1 MAWTI
6 WTDPRFEER
15 GDRGPLNRSGD
26 SPLECAKWCRTNAD
40 GSRHRSN
47 QDNSIRGRGMPVAM
61 NCATCWCLFLP
72 KVSCLEILFKRTIR
86 SRFCQFPFYSFILE
100 TTISAR
106 RGTRLG
112 SSLDCDFPMIF
123 VIWRLFTT
131 EWNISR
137 ENSRQ
142 FFRMYDT
149 LSSPSTAKRRLTEGR
164 QYTVWYI
171 RMLRPGAWSPF
182 AFYWSV
188 YLLPPTPTTRSF
200 CPPLRWNSGACSCK
214 RSPPRSTA

>member
-15 GDRGPLNRSGD
+15 DDRGPLNRSGG
-26 SPLECAKWCRTNAD
+26 SPLECAKWYRTNAD

-47 QDNSIRGRGMPVAM
+47 QDNSIQGRGMPVVM
-61 NCATCWCLFLP
+61 NCATYWCSFLP

-86 SRFCQFPFYSFILE
+86 SRFRQFPFYSLSSKPRSCS
-100 TTISAR
+100 TWNTM
-106 RGTRLG
+106 GL
-112 SSLDCDFPMIF
+112 SLDCDFAMIF
-123 VIWRLFTT
+123 VIWQSLPLNEMYLDDCFERIF
-131 EWNISR
+131 WI
-137 ENSRQ
+137 
-142 FFRMYDT
+142 YDT

-171 RMLRPGAWSPF
+171 RMLRPGAWSHF